1 MKQQELAE
9 LVRTLKPRE
18 LAFLRACTD
27 RLCAER
33 GVEEDA
39 PRAPV
44 PRKALPGFAVPDEV
58 RHLTSEELER
68 VELAFRERMEQA
80 RNGRQRL
87 SRSRIWLVFLLLRYG
102 GLRLA
107 EALAFDDLHDVA
119 AERDVISVRGQYA
132 REVPLSPAVLAGV
145 REVLAEPEA
154 QALRG
159 RLTRLDE
166 GYLRRCFYAR
176 AKECGLPSSRLSARV
191 LRNSRAIELCRGG
204 MPLKI
209 VYAFLG
215 QQSADRTAG
224 FLQYSE
230 EDAKAIIH
238 HYLHKEMK
246 MRTSARNV
254 FPGRITNI
262 RRGDVL
268 VEVDIATF
276 TGLKLISIITEQSRE
291 TLGLE
296 TGRTVTATVK
306 APWVILVR
314 PDAAESLEN
323 LQTSGNRFLGRVS
336 GLRRSDVATEVEVD
350 LPEGSRVCALITT
363 ESCNH
368 LDLKIGDSIVA
379 IFKAFSVILGVE

>member
-1 MKQQELAE
+1 MKQQELIE

-33 GVEEDA
+33 GVAEEVS
-39 PRAPV
+39 RAPV
-44 PRKALPGFAVPDEV
+44 PRKALPGFAVPEEV
-58 RHLTSEELER
+58 HHLTSEELER
-68 VELAFRERMEQA
+68 VEAAFRERMEQA

-107 EALAFDDLHDVA
+107 EVLAFNDLHDVS
-119 AERDVISVRGQYA
+119 AERDVISVRGRHA
-132 REVPLSPAVLAGV
+132 REVPLSPTVLTGV
-145 REVLAEPEA
+145 REVLGEPEA
-154 QALRG
+154 QGLRG

-176 AKECGLPSSRLSARV
+176 ARECGLPSGRLSARV

-215 QQSADRTAG
+215 QESADRTAG

-230 EDAKAIIH
+230 EDARAIIH
-238 HYLHKEMK
+238 HYLYKEMK
-246 MRTSARNV
+246 MKTSARNV

-268 VEVDIATF
+268 VEVDIDTF

-296 TGRTVTATVK
+296 TGGTVTATVK
-306 APWVILVR
+306 APSVVMVR
-314 PDAAESLEN
+314 PYASESLKN
-323 LQTSGNRFLGRVS
+323 LHTSGNRFLGRVAR
-336 GLRRSDVATEVEVD
+336 LRRSDIATEVEVE

-363 ESCNH
+363 ESCTH
-368 LDLKIGDSIVA
+368 LDLKIGDSMVA
-379 IFKAFSVILGVE
+379 IFKAFSVILGVG

>member
-1 MKQQELAE
+1 MNKEQIAE
-9 LVRTLKPRE
+9 LIRTLPPGE
-18 LAFLRACTD
+18 LEFLLT
-27 RLCAER
+27 CADKECMER
-33 GVEEDA
+33 GVA
-39 PRAPV
+39 GPVCRAPAS
-44 PRKALPGFAVPDEV
+44 RRALPQFAVPEEV

-68 VELAFRERMEQA
+68 VELAFRERVEQS

-87 SRSRIWLVFLLLRYG
+87 SRSRVWLVFLLLRYG

-107 EALAFDDLHDVA
+107 EVLAFDDLRGVA
-119 AERDVISVRGQYA
+119 AERDVILVGGAYA
-132 REVPLSPAVLAGV
+132 REVPLAPSVLARV

-154 QALRG
+154 QAVRG
-159 RLTRLDE
+159 RLTHLDE

-176 AKECGLPSSRLSARV
+176 AKECGLPSRRLCARV

-215 QQSADRTAG
+215 QQSTDRTAG

-246 MRTSARNV
+246 MKTSARNV

-268 VEVDIATF
+268 VEVDIT
-276 TGLKLISIITEQSRE
+276 TRNGLKLISIITDQSCE

-296 TGRTVTATVK
+296 KEMAVTATVK

-314 PDAAESLEN
+314 PDLAESLDT
-323 LQTSGNRFLGRVS
+323 LHTSGNRFLGRVS
-336 GLRRSDVATEVEVD
+336 SLRRSDIVTEVEVE

-363 ESCNH
+363 DSCDH
-368 LDLKIGDSIVA
+368 LDLKIGDAMVA
-379 IFKAFSVILGVE
+379 VFKAFSVVLAVE